1 MFRDERIT
9 GAIPAGWS
17 VDEII
22 GQMVVEHAIHP
33 GIIPALRVSIW
44 SEKTK
49 RETFVPYDDWRKV
62 RPKPGCSVRVHAV
75 PMGGGGGGG
84 GKSPLKMIA
93 MLAVMVVAAW
103 AGGVMAPFIGQFMA
117 ANFGVGLTMGM
128 ATAIGSG
135 IVTLVGNALINA
147 IIPASTNADR
157 SSDALNSSYNT
168 SLSTPTYSIMG
179 VRNRANPFGVVPKV
193 YGRRRVFPMLAANT
207 YTETQGSDQYF
218 RALFCFGYGP
228 LQIEDIKIGETS
240 IDDFIGV
247 EYELR
252 EGYSTDTP
260 VTLFT
265 RSVGEDSLNIH
276 LTQAGSWATRTT
288 RANTDEITVDVNLP
302 RGLTIFNSSGGRS
315 ERSVSLSV
323 EYSVTGAA
331 SWVSAGTI
339 SLTDNST
346 SAVRGTLRWT
356 VTKGQYDVRIKRD
369 TADSSSDQIMDSTY
383 WSTLRS
389 ITTEYPINMPG
400 LALLAVRIKA
410 TEQLNGAIET
420 LNAVCTSV
428 LPAWN
433 GTSWSAPAV
442 TRNPAWAWCDVLRG
456 SANNRP
462 TDDDDIDL
470 ASILDWANACD
481 ATSPQGEGP
490 TWQYDAVHD
499 KATTVDQMLR
509 DIAAA
514 GRARYI
520 RRDGKESILR
530 DVAQTTAFQHF
541 TPRNSWGF
549 KSTKSFVD
557 HPHGLKCRF
566 VNPDEGWQ
574 EDEVVVYADGYTST
588 TASLFEQI
596 DMLSCINQKQAW
608 REGRYHMYAARLRP
622 ATYEINTDVENF
634 ACQPGDLVYVA
645 YDVPMWGQWQSR
657 IQEMTFD
664 GGGQATT
671 ITLDSTVTME
681 AGKTYVVRIR
691 RTADNSTL
699 LQAVNT
705 VVGEQSVLTFTTPVV
720 VTDVPDIDDLVMF
733 GETNEE
739 SVRLIV
745 KSINRGQDLSARIV
759 MVDEAPAVHTSYT
772 GSIPT
777 FVSNISQ
784 IAPVER
790 QQPPTPTI
798 IEVWDDE
805 VLVRGNVVSR
815 TYVALSVP
823 ASATIAA
830 TGVEVQ
836 YKPVAGSSWTVA
848 QGAVLGQDVVID
860 GLESDQQYNIRA
872 RSVSQYGVTSEW
884 ATTTFTSLGLAAPP
898 EDVTDF
904 NISVLDTTAYL
915 SWSPVADVDL
925 SHYVIKWSPD
935 TAGVTWGNSQ
945 ILVPRVDGTSV
956 TVPALAGTY
965 LIKAVDFS
973 ASESVNPSLIING
986 VQGILNMNAVA
997 TITEDPAFSGVKTDT
1012 VVRTAALE
1020 LDTLLNV
1027 DDIPDIDL
1035 VTDFDLFGDDFVSE
1049 GIYYFASDLD
1059 LGDVF
1064 TSRLTA
1070 SLDVTGVNYVNV
1082 VDRDLGV
1089 DSWADIDTVPDWDT
1103 YAATA
1108 GGWSNV
1114 DNILDWDG
1122 SDPSGWSVEIQV
1134 RTSQDYVTWGAWQT
1148 FVIGDYSARA
1158 FQWRVI
1164 LRHTAQGVTPSITG
1178 LTVTVDMPD
1187 RLASDNDVLCTVAGL
1202 TVTFS
1207 PAFMVAPAIAVA
1219 DQNMATGDYKTI
1231 TGISSTGFTIQY
1243 FNSSNA
1249 AVQRTFD
1256 WVARGYGYVA

>member
-22 GQMVVEHAIHP
+22 GQMVIEHAIHP

-49 RETFVPYDDWRKV
+49 RETFVPYDDWKKV

-168 SLSTPTYSIMG
+168 SLSSPTYSIMG
-179 VRNRANPFGVVPKV
+179 VRNRANPFGVVPKI

-302 RGLTIFNSSGGRS
+302 RGLTIFGNSGGRS

-331 SWVSAGTI
+331 TWVSAGTI
-339 SLTDNST
+339 ALTDNST

-456 SANNRP
+456 GANNRP

-470 ASILDWANACD
+470 ASVLDWANACD

-657 IQEMTFD
+657 IQEITFD

-681 AGKTYVVRIR
+681 TGKTYVVRIR

-759 MVDEAPAVHTSYT
+759 MVDEAPAVHTSYS

-777 FVSNISQ
+777 FVSNITQ
-784 IAPVER
+784 VAPVES
-790 QQPPTPTI
+790 QQPPVPVI
-798 IEVWDDE
+798 REVWDDE
-805 VLVRGNVVSR
+805 TLVRGSVVSR
-815 TYVALSVP
+815 TYVALRVP
-823 ASATIAA
+823 TSATIAA

-836 YKPVAGSSWTVA
+836 YKPVAGSTWLVV
-848 QGAVLGQDVVID
+848 QGAVLGQDVAID
-860 GLESDQQYNIRA
+860 GLEAGQTYSIRA
-872 RSVSQYGVTSEW
+872 RSVSKFGVTSDW
-884 ATTTFTSLGLAAPP
+884 VTTTFTSVGLAAPP
-898 EDVTDF
+898 EDVTGF
-904 NISVLDTTAYL
+904 SISVLDTTAYL
-915 SWSPVADVDL
+915 SWTPVGDVDL
-925 SHYVIKWSPD
+925 SHYVIKYGGS
-935 TAGVTWGNSQ
+935 TWASAQ
-945 ILVPRVDGTSV
+945 VLVPRVDGTSV
-956 TVPALAGTY
+956 TVPALSGTY
-965 LIKAVDFS
+965 LIKAVDYS
-973 ASESVNPSLIING
+973 GSESVNETIVVNG
-986 VQGILNMNAVA
+986 VSGVLNMNAVA
-997 TITEDPAFSGVKTDT
+997 TVTESPAFTGTKSNTHVISG
-1012 VVRTAALE
+1012 ALE
-1020 LDTLLNV
+1020 LDSLLTL
-1027 DDIPDIDL
+1027 DDIADVDTI
-1035 VTDFDLFGDDFVSE
+1035 TNFDLLGDDVQAS
-1049 GIYYFASDLD
+1049 GTYYFASDLD
-1059 LGDVF
+1059 LTAVY

-1070 SLDVTGVNYVNV
+1070 SVTVEGVGYINI
-1082 VDRDLGV
+1082 VDAWTDV
-1089 DSWADIDTVPDWDT
+1089 DSVT
-1103 YAATA
+1103 
-1108 GGWSNV
+1108 N
-1114 DNILDWDG
+1114 WDG
-1122 SDPSGWSVEIQV
+1122 ADATGWNIELQV
-1134 RTSQDYVTWGAWQT
+1134 RTSDDYATWGAWQT
-1148 FVIGDYSARA
+1148 FIIGDYSARA

-1164 LRHTAQGVTPSITG
+1164 LTSSAQGVTPSIIG
-1178 LTVTVDMPD
+1178 LSVTVDMPD
-1187 RLASDNDVLCTVAGL
+1187 RLASDNDVVCPVAGL

-1207 PAFMVAPAIAVA
+1207 PAFKVAPALAIA

-1231 TGISSTGFTIQY
+1231 TGISASGFSIQY
-1243 FNSSNA
+1243 YNA
-1249 AVQRTFD
+1249 GGSPVQRTFD

>member
-49 RETFVPYDDWRKV
+49 RETFVPYDAWKKV

-84 GKSPLKMIA
+84 GGKSPVKMIA
-93 MLAVMVVAAW
+93 MIAIMVVAAVVT
-103 AGGVMAPFIGQFMA
+103 AGAGAALLGAAMASSTAFT
-117 ANFGVGLTMGM
+117 VGGM
-128 ATAIGSG
+128 AVTWGG
-135 IVTLVGNALINA
+135 IVGGIAGAMVTMVGNAIVNA
-147 IIPASTNADR
+147 IIPTNTNADR

-168 SLSTPTYSIMG
+168 SLSSPTYSIMG
-179 VRNRANPFGVVPKV
+179 VRNRVNPFGVVPKV

-302 RGLTIFNSSGGRS
+302 RGLTIFDSSGGRS

-369 TADSSSDQIMDSTY
+369 TDDSSSDQIMDSTY

-456 SANNRP
+456 GANNRP

-470 ASILDWANACD
+470 ASVLDWANACD

-596 DMLSCINQKQAW
+596 DMLSCTSQKQAW

-705 VVGEQSVLTFTTPVV
+705 IVGEQSVLTFTTPVV

-745 KSINRGQDLSARIV
+745 KSINRGQDLSARII
-759 MVDEAPAVHTSYT
+759 MVDEAPAVHTSYA

-777 FVSNISQ
+777 FVSNITQ
-784 IAPVER
+784 VAPVES
-790 QQPPTPTI
+790 QQPPVPVI
-798 IEVWDDE
+798 REVWDDE
-805 VLVRGNVVSR
+805 ALVRGSVVSR

-823 ASATIAA
+823 ASATVAA

-836 YKPVAGSSWTVA
+836 YKPVAGDVWSSAV
-848 QGAVLGQDVVID
+848 GAVLSRDVTVD
-860 GLESDQQYNIRA
+860 GLEAGQPYSIRA
-872 RSVSQYGVTSEW
+872 RSVSRYGVTSDW
-884 ATTTFTSLGLAAPP
+884 VTTTFTPFGVTAPP
-898 EDVTDF
+898 EDVTGF
-904 NISVLDTTAYL
+904 SVSVLDTTAYL
-915 SWSPVADVDL
+915 SWVPVGDVDL
-925 SHYVIKWSPD
+925 SHYVIKYGGS
-935 TAGVTWGNSQ
+935 TWASAQ
-945 ILVPRVDGTSV
+945 VLVPRVDGTSV
-956 TVPALAGTY
+956 TVPALSGTY
-965 LIKAVDFS
+965 LIKAVDYS
-973 ASESVNPSLIING
+973 GSESVNETIVVNG
-986 VQGILNMNAVA
+986 VSGVLNMNAVA
-997 TITEDPAFSGVKTDT
+997 TVTESPGFAGTKSNVK
-1012 VVRTAALE
+1012 VVGGALE
-1020 LDTLLNV
+1020 LGPLITFDDVANVDALADFDTLDNT
-1027 DDIPDIDL
+1027 DL
-1035 VTDFDLFGDDFVSE
+1035 ASSGT
-1049 GIYYFASDLD
+1049 YYFASDLD
-1059 LGDVF
+1059 LGYVF

-1070 SLDVTGVNYVNV
+1070 SVTVNGVNY
-1082 VDRDLGV
+1082 
-1089 DSWADIDTVPDWDT
+1089 AQI
-1103 YAATA
+1103 
-1108 GGWSNV
+1108 V
-1114 DNILDWDG
+1114 DNWSDVELVGDWDG
-1122 SDPSGWSVEIQV
+1122 VTASDWDIELQV
-1134 RTSQDYVTWGAWQT
+1134 RTSDDYATWGAWQA
-1148 FVIGDYSARA
+1148 FIIGDYSARA

-1164 LRHTAQGVTPSITG
+1164 LTSSAQGVTPSITG
-1178 LTVTVDMPD
+1178 LNVTVDMPD

-1207 PAFMVAPAIAVA
+1207 PAFKVQPAIAVA

-1231 TGISSTGFTIQY
+1231 TAASASGFTIQY